1 MRTSLVGK
9 ILIGFALGTGVGLFL
24 AEGSV
29 SSETAKTVISYVAP
43 FGNVLV
49 AMLKMVV
56 YPIILFSL
64 ILGAASLPLKRSG
77 KVGGAVLGWY
87 FATSV
92 FATVFGVFV
101 AYLLDPS
108 MTAAKETAASNLA
121 AVQKMSGTASVGTF
135 GDFLVGLFQNPFA
148 ALAGGQFLPIIVFS
162 IAFGLCARAILDGEK
177 LDGATRKAVET
188 MLTALDGAQ
197 KVSFKLIDC
206 VICYFPIGVFALS
219 VVNFGENG
227 VLLFGP
233 YAKITLCVVI
243 GVSSMI
249 LVVYPLAIALFCR
262 ENPYATL
269 LRLREPI
276 LTAFVTRSSAATLP
290 VSFRAMDSLGIDRKL
305 SSFSLPMGA
314 TVNMDGVCVH
324 LPVFVIF
331 AANMFG
337 RSLGVLEIGT
347 LCLSI
352 IFASVGAGGIP
363 GGSVFLL
370 FMVLE
375 NMGLPADQVTIVV
388 ALCFGIN
395 PILDMFE
402 TCCNVTGDNVCT
414 YIVAKRTGFLFG
426 RAVARAKWAVLADG
440 KVDFGETER
449 LLAVVEPHAKTDAS
463 AARFVK
469 LLKEVRADGRID
481 REESELLS
489 GMLELLFARY
499 DDVRSGIPKF
509 KKGMEA

>member
-1 MRTSLVGK
+1 MKKIPLVGK
-9 ILIGFALGTGVGLFL
+9 ILIGFVLGTTVGLFL
-24 AEGSV
+24 AEGPV
-29 SSETAKTVISYVAP
+29 APETAKKVISYVAP

-56 YPIILFSL
+56 YPIIFFSL

-77 KVGGAVLGWY
+77 RVGGAVLVWY
-87 FATSV
+87 FATSI
-92 FATVFGVFV
+92 FATVFGVFM
-101 AYLLDPS
+101 AYLLNPS
-108 MTAAKETAASNLA
+108 MTAAQDTASANLA
-121 AVQKMSGTASVGTF
+121 AVQKMVGTTSAGTL
-135 GDFLVGLFQNPFA
+135 GDFIVGLFQNPFA
-148 ALAGGQFLPIIVFS
+148 ALANGQFLPIIVFA
-162 IAFGLCARAILDGEK
+162 IAFGLCARALLDSEK
-177 LDGATRKAVET
+177 SDAVTKKAINVMIE
-188 MLTALDGAQ
+188 MLDGAQ

-206 VICYFPIGVFALS
+206 VIRYFPIGVFALS

-233 YAKITLCVVI
+233 YAKITLCVVV
-243 GVSSMI
+243 GVTSMI
-249 LVVYPLAIALFCR
+249 LVVYPLAIAAFCR
-262 ENPYATL
+262 ENPYRVL

-290 VSFRAMDSLGIDRKL
+290 VSFRAMDTIGVDRKL

-324 LPVFVIF
+324 LPVFVIL

-337 RSLGVLEIGT
+337 HHLSIVEIGT

-352 IFASVGAGGIP
+352 MFASVGAGGIP

-375 NMGLPADQVTIVV
+375 NMGLPADQVTLIV
-388 ALCFGIN
+388 ALCLGIN

-414 YIVAKRTGFLFG
+414 YIVAK
-426 RAVARAKWAVLADG
+426 KN
-440 KVDFGETER
+440 
-449 LLAVVEPHAKTDAS
+449 
-463 AARFVK
+463 
-469 LLKEVRADGRID
+469 
-481 REESELLS
+481 
-489 GMLELLFARY
+489 GM
-499 DDVRSGIPKF
+499 VN
-509 KKGMEA
+509 

>member
-1 MRTSLVGK
+1 MKKIPLVGK
-9 ILIGFALGTGVGLFL
+9 ILIGFVLGTAIGLVL
-24 AEGSV
+24 AEGCDPA
-29 SSETAKTVISYVAP
+29 TTKKILPYVAP

-56 YPIILFSL
+56 YPIIFFSL
-64 ILGAASLPLKRSG
+64 ILGAASLPLKKSG
-77 KVGGAVLGWY
+77 KVGGSVLLWY

-92 FATVFGVFV
+92 FATVFGVLL
-101 AYLLDPS
+101 AYLLNPS
-108 MTAAKETAASNLA
+108 MAAAKDVASGYMEGVKGMA
-121 AVQKMSGTASVGTF
+121 GTSSSGTLGS
-135 GDFLVGLFQNPFA
+135 FLVGLFQNPFS
-148 ALAGGQFLPIIVFS
+148 ALANGQFLPIIVFA
-162 IAFGLCARAILDGEK
+162 IAFGLCARYILDSAK
-177 LDGATRKAVET
+177 TDAKTAKAVE
-188 MLTALDGAQ
+188 LLLEALDGAQ

-206 VICYFPIGVFALS
+206 VIHYFPIGVFALS

-233 YAKITLCVVI
+233 YAKITLCVVV
-243 GVSSMI
+243 GVLSMI
-249 LVVYPLAIALFCR
+249 LFIYPLAIALFCR
-262 ENPYATL
+262 ENPYKVL
-269 LRLREPI
+269 VRLREPI

-290 VSFRAMDSLGIDRKL
+290 VSFRAMDQVGVDRKL

-324 LPVFVIF
+324 LPVFVIL

-337 RSLGVLEIGT
+337 HNLGILDIGT

-375 NMGLPADQVTIVV
+375 NMGLPAEQVTMVV
-388 ALCFGIN
+388 ALCLGIN

-414 YIVAKRTGFLFG
+414 YIVAKKSGLVRLGEMT
-426 RAVARAKWAVLADG
+426 RAARDILADG
-440 KVDFGETER
+440 KVDLDETKR
-449 LLAVVEPHAKTDAS
+449 LLDIVTPYARKGDPDAVKFLKLLTDVREDGVITKEESDVLSGALELVM
-463 AARFVK
+463 ARFED
-469 LLKEVRADGRID
+469 LKAQIGR
-481 REESELLS
+481 
-489 GMLELLFARY
+489 
-499 DDVRSGIPKF
+499 
-509 KKGMEA
+509 